1 MLGGAISY
9 AAQTIV
15 RNELI
20 ERLKKR
26 KKNQQ
31 NEPMVKNP
39 LGWQA
44 GAIDPAWQVF
54 WNISIEMMGHRSDL
68 QEDAIRMQRNSIDSP
83 KMLMTDAV
91 EILEKYAVAVTI
103 VAMQMMT
110 SDQLAH
116 SHLDSLAELA
126 EKHDLFLP
134 DEFKTKKD

>member
-1 MLGGAISY
+1 MTTHTVILSEKSDIELVEMLGGAISY

-103 VAMQMMT
+103 R
-110 SDQLAH
+110 
-116 SHLDSLAELA
+116 
-126 EKHDLFLP
+126 
-134 DEFKTKKD
+134 